1 MRFAIGIGL
10 SLLCS
15 PALAD
20 VWATGD
26 CLTQIGTKIK
36 YIVHDGEGFIT
47 YGNDGPYPM
56 FTKKE
61 GDLGIITHIGN
72 SGTMTLAVNFNTGRG
87 YSVTRHDNGKVVEGN
102 VSCKLSSMNR

>member
-1 MRFAIGIGL
+1 MRFVIGIGL